1 MTRLELF
8 QILRPI
14 ILSKTG
20 VPECILADPNAPA
33 PSGEYAT
40 IEPFSNISE
49 IGIGGNTQ
57 EEVDAVDGNPAFKD
71 LEITVKSSQEVQVS
85 VNFYRGNARDYAPKL
100 KQADQFPSVHE
111 TMLINGLGWMRTS
124 EVNNLTTLN
133 QAEQEP
139 RAQIYIY
146 LRRMESAT
154 ETVQAIYIAPWESQN
169 EDGDVIS
176 SGSTDA

>member
-14 ILSKTG
+14 VISKTG
-20 VPECILADPNAPA
+20 VPECILADQNEPA

-40 IEPFSNISE
+40 IGFMPISE
-49 IGIGGNTQ
+49 IGTGGHSYK
-57 EEVDAVDGNPAFKD
+57 EVDAVDGNINFKD
-71 LEITVKSSQEVQVS
+71 LEVTVKSSQEVQVS

-124 EVNNLTTLN
+124 EVNNLTALN

-154 ETVQAIYIAPWESQN
+154 ETVQAIYTTSWEIEN
-169 EDGDVIS
+169 ENGDVIS
-176 SGSTDA
+176 SGSTEA